1 MKLSSCEDGP
11 MVVDEVLFPDSQNNI
26 GESFDDDDFGTS
38 SECSAQARA
47 AAKSNMIVL
56 PVYVPWI
63 MTDASNDN
71 HSEVLSRT
79 RRPRRSTGG
88 SNVDVD
94 GSYQEDEGGRS
105 HCLRVTVGTGAEP
118 GREPTKLDML
128 GHGSHRNG
136 VMGPTTS
143 SSSTGCTST
152 SLQQQTEVCFFERD
166 LLRDDWTEIL
176 VPVFPNCPE
185 ENARD
190 LVRRPTKQKR
200 CRCHPQAKK
209 VVVLRVRSAGFQPK
223 PPPLWLVRRDFV
235 ERAVK
240 RIISAAAAAVVQP
253 RVELTLVGL
262 CGAVE
267 SLLLSE
273 RVDTQ
278 EEGGVEHATPRA
290 ESLRPSN
297 DRGNSGDSSCGE
309 ILCEAFWNGALVHR
323 LRLRRA
329 VRSSTPLIAESKA
342 ARFPA
347 FHPEDTLPIGADDQG
362 DVKRFSSRSA
372 AVTTASKSR
381 SSDPNQ
387 VEIADPKRV
396 GLDQAAGGSKPRGAD
411 PSTWFSDGGDE
422 TLIND
427 WVSLGGGVLSSPR
440 SSSAQKETPSHEQQE
455 TFRASHGN
463 GLGEDEGHRG
473 DSPSSSE
480 RLGQGGEGGS
490 THALRSL
497 AWIPVEGDAY
507 NGRPFRLSLPAC
519 LVENACGSETGDH
532 CPGVGDKPDR
542 EAGNEGWLEPD
553 RDNAHGASL
562 NETKHGDGGA
572 KVRGD
577 LRLVFW
583 SISTPSS
590 TVAASSSAVDDV
602 ASRVVGRAVDDS
614 PNDVSSDAEGSTVMV
629 VKGRTNAKKKGRA
642 GPGGGTGVVAAAA
655 AVRRGRG
662 RRREKTRRVLG
673 WASLVDDEL
682 LLQPP
687 GQRVELALSA
697 KAGLD
702 TPTAWSL
709 THHLKR

>member
-1 MKLSSCEDGP
+1 
-11 MVVDEVLFPDSQNNI
+11 MVVDEVLFPDSQIFI
-26 GESFDDDDFGTS
+26 GESFDEDGFGTG

-47 AAKSNMIVL
+47 SAKSNLIVL

-63 MTDASNDN
+63 MEDTSNDDD
-71 HSEVLSRT
+71 SVLSRT
-79 RRPRRSTGG
+79 HRPRRSTGG
-88 SNVDVD
+88 SNVDRD
-94 GSYQEDEGGRS
+94 GSYQDDVGGRS
-105 HCLRVTVGTGAEP
+105 HCLRVTVGTEVES
-118 GREPTKLDML
+118 GRDRTKLDVL
-128 GHGSHRNG
+128 GHGSHHNG

-143 SSSTGCTST
+143 SPSTGCTSA
-152 SLQQQTEVCFFERD
+152 SLQQQAEVCFFERD

-176 VPVFPNCPE
+176 VPVFPDCPE

-200 CRCHPQAKK
+200 CRRHPQANK
-209 VVVLRVRSAGFQPK
+209 VVVLQVRSAGFQLK
-223 PPPLWLVRRDFV
+223 PPPLWLVRRDFA

-253 RVELTLVGL
+253 RVELTLLGL
-262 CGAVE
+262 CGAVD
-267 SLLLSE
+267 SLLSE

-278 EEGGVEHATPRA
+278 GEGGVEHPTPRA
-290 ESLRPSN
+290 ESLRPST

-323 LRLRRA
+323 LRLRRPT
-329 VRSSTPLIAESKA
+329 RSSTPLVAESKA

-347 FHPEDTLPIGADDQG
+347 FHREGTLPMGTDDQCN
-362 DVKRFSSRSA
+362 VKCSSSRSA
-372 AVTTASKSR
+372 VVTTASNSR
-381 SSDPNQ
+381 CSDHNQDEMVDPNG
-387 VEIADPKRV
+387 A
-396 GLDQAAGGSKPRGAD
+396 GLDQPAGGSTPRGAD
-411 PSTWFSDGGDE
+411 PSTWFSDGGDDE
-422 TLIND
+422 ALGND
-427 WVSLGGGVLSSPR
+427 WVNLGGGVLSSPR
-440 SSSAQKETPSHEQQE
+440 PSSAQEGAPSNRQQE

-463 GLGEDEGHRG
+463 GLSEDEDRLG

-480 RLGQGGEGGS
+480 RFGEGGEGGS

-507 NGRPFRLSLPAC
+507 TGRPFRFSLPAC
-519 LVENACGSETGDH
+519 LVENASGSATGEH
-532 CPGVGDKPDR
+532 CPGVGDKPDK
-542 EAGNEGWLEPD
+542 EDGNEGCLEPD
-553 RDNAHGASL
+553 RNNAGGTSL
-562 NETKHGDGGA
+562 NETKHGEGGA
-572 KVRGD
+572 KVQGD

-583 SISTPSS
+583 SISPSSS
-590 TVAASSSAVDDV
+590 TVAASSSAVDHV
-602 ASRVVGRAVDDS
+602 ASRVVGRAVDRS
-614 PNDVSSDAEGSTVMV
+614 LNDVSSDAAGSTVMV
-629 VKGRTNAKKKGRA
+629 VKARTNANNKGRT
-642 GPGGGTGVVAAAA
+642 GSGNGTGVIAAAA

-662 RRREKTRRVLG
+662 RRREQTRRVLG
-673 WASLVDDEL
+673 WATLVDDEL